1 MCRNSGQTKNNH
13 NMKIQS
19 LITHRST
26 RGFAA
31 LCLAA
36 LLGTVAATCA
46 DEYQTRVVTSGLH
59 RPTGIAI
66 RGSSTIYFTEI
77 PTPGVGGGLNAVKEL
92 NLRTSQITMLHQGE
106 PEPTNIAL
114 GRDGD
119 IYWTCKS
126 AGVILKQD
134 DDGVTTRF
142 LGGLTKPSG
151 VSVDRDD
158 HVYFTLLPT
167 PGVSGAKGGTNS
179 VNVSDGTTT
188 TVLHSGEPEPTDI
201 VVAKDGDIYWTCKT
215 AGVIL
220 HQNAATGVTD
230 RLAGGLNK
238 PVGIALD
245 HKDRNLYFTEV
256 PTPGV
261 SGKNGGTN
269 KVWEI
274 NLKTGVKSLVH
285 SGDPEPTDVTV
296 AKNGNVYWTCSSAG
310 VIVEASRARRSD
322 DDDDTK

>member
-1 MCRNSGQTKNNH
+1 
-13 NMKIQS
+13 MKITS
-19 LITHRST
+19 LLIQRST
-26 RGFAA
+26 GSLAA

-36 LLGTVAATCA
+36 LLGSITAAHA

-59 RPTGIAI
+59 RPTGIVI
-66 RGSSTIYFTEI
+66 RGNRTIYFTEI
-77 PTPGVGGGLNAVKEL
+77 PTPGVGGGLNAVKQL
-92 NLRTSQITMLHQGE
+92 DLHTNQITTLHQGE

-134 DDGVTTRF
+134 DDGVTTPF
-142 LGGLTKPSG
+142 LKGLTKPSG
-151 VSVDRDD
+151 VSVDRWDN
-158 HVYFTLLPT
+158 VYFTQLPT
-167 PGVSGAKGGTNS
+167 PGIPGGKNT
-179 VNVSDGTTT
+179 VNVSDGKTT

-220 HQNAATGVTD
+220 HQNAATGVTNL
-230 RLAGGLNK
+230 LAGGLNK

-261 SGKNGGTN
+261 SGKNGGSN

-274 NLKTGVKSLVH
+274 NLKTGAKSLVH

-296 AKNGNVYWTCSSAG
+296 AKNGDVYWTCSSAG
-310 VIVEASRARRSD
+310 VIVEASRPPRKD
-322 DDDDTK
+322 DDDDDRK